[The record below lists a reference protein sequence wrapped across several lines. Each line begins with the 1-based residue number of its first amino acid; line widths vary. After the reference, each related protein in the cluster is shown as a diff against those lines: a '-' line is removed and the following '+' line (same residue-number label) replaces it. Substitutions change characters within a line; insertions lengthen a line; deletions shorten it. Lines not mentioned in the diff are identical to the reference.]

1 MKVFILTILLFLHS
15 APSHTGEEARSRYV
29 AFTFDDLPSTQGYA
43 PYVIQN
49 ITEKLTR
56 HHVPAIGFVN
66 ESKLYTDGRI
76 DTTKVA
82 WLELWL
88 NSNLDLGN
96 HSYSHIGIDD
106 VSLDDYKADVL
117 KGEKI
122 IKQLLKERGKTLTY
136 YRHTQLRTGPTPESK
151 KELEKFLRENGYK
164 VAPVTL
170 DNNDYIFANLYERS
184 KGNKDT
190 VMMNYVGME
199 YLKYMELIVKHF
211 EQVSI
216 DFLGYEVKQTLLLHA
231 NALNADYLEG
241 LIQLFQKRD
250 YAFIS
255 LDDALK
261 DPAYQLE
268 DAPSK
273 KGLSWLHR
281 WMLAKN
287 LEIRPEPLE
296 PERINQLSKEYR

>member
-1 MKVFILTILLFLHS
+1 LHS

-29 AFTFDDLPSTQGYA
+29 AFTFDDLPATQGYA

-231 NALNADYLEG
+231 NALNADYL
-241 LIQLFQKRD
+241 
-250 YAFIS
+250 
-255 LDDALK
+255 
-261 DPAYQLE
+261 
-268 DAPSK
+268 
-273 KGLSWLHR
+273 
-281 WMLAKN
+281 
-287 LEIRPEPLE
+287 
-296 PERINQLSKEYR
+296 